1 MLTFL
6 ITFTI
11 IVIHSWRYQ
20 MKDNNNY
27 EDVTK
32 EWLNKATPNSHK
44 ILNRLFYEE
53 KKCLLCG

>member
-1 MLTFL
+1 
-6 ITFTI
+6 
-11 IVIHSWRYQ
+11 

-44 ILNRLFYEE
+44 ILNRLFKKK